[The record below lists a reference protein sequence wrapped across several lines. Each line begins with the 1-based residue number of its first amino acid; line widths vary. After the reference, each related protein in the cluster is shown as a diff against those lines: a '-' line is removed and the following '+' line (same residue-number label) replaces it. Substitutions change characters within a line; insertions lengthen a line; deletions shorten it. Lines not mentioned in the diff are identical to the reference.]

1 MLANATS
8 GPSIEGARQL
18 CLWQSRVIRPA
29 RPHTCGPQEFDPSEG
44 PPNSCGAQRDSAYS
58 WGSANATSVLPAAM
72 STCWRPSSMYVI
84 EAAPQMDDP
93 VG

>member
-1 MLANATS
+1 MILFAWTRLFRVTTVSLVLVGFGSPRVYAQAKVLTYHNDSSRS
-8 GPSIEGARQL
+8 GQNLNE
-18 CLWQSRVIRPA
+18 
-29 RPHTCGPQEFDPSEG
+29 
-44 PPNSCGAQRDSAYS
+44 DSAYS
-58 WGSANATSVLPAAM
+58 SGSANATSVLPAAM